1 MDATLKLKGGAIKAK
16 PLIRSFRYR
25 FLKGILE
32 PSKDGHRLSANGD
45 MVMHDSSSQL
55 WHEAFANI
63 DFSLGKDGLS
73 SIPFGLA
80 GLFAL
85 AMSAAH
91 FLSQP
96 SASVNQ
102 APAYAGQPDA
112 DASMPAFNNAQ
123 PACSMAETASSA
135 GLAGDPQSMKNLV
148 AHLEGTYKLP
158 SPVAQKIVSTTIAV
172 SREHDMDPFLA
183 LGIMASESSFNHK
196 ARSSYGAA
204 GLMQIHA
211 PSHQALLEEIG
222 IRERD
227 PKAVERI
234 LKSRVKL
241 NVTAGIRIYKTY
253 EKQYG
258 SPVKALQAYNG
269 ARKDTSHRYAR
280 KVLAARQ
287 DLRRLAVPHGACA

>member
-1 MDATLKLKGGAIKAK
+1 
-16 PLIRSFRYR
+16 
-25 FLKGILE
+25 
-32 PSKDGHRLSANGD
+32 
-45 MVMHDSSSQL
+45 MHDSSSQL

-63 DFSLGKDGLS
+63 DFSIGKDGLS
-73 SIPFGLA
+73 STPFGIA

-85 AMSAAH
+85 AVSAAH
-91 FLSQP
+91 FLYQP
-96 SASVNQ
+96 SASVTE

-112 DASMPAFNNAQ
+112 DAGIPAVDNPQ
-123 PACSMAETASSA
+123 PACSAAEMATSASH
-135 GLAGDPQSMKNLV
+135 LAGDPQSRKNLV

-158 SPVAQKIVSTTIAV
+158 SPLAQKIVNTTIAV

-183 LGIMASESSFNHK
+183 FGIMASESSFNHK
-196 ARSSYGAA
+196 ARSNYGAA

-227 PKAVERI
+227 PRAVERA
-234 LKSRVKL
+234 LKSRVRL

-280 KVLAARQ
+280 KVLAMRE
-287 DLRRLAVPHGACA
+287 DLRKLAVPHGACA